1 MRQFPLCE
9 TFVTRSGASN
19 VGQLAPLQ
27 FVHE

>member
-1 MRQFPLCE
+1 MRQLPLCE

-19 VGQLAPLQ
+19 AGQFEPAQ